1 MHLSALLTSL
11 PLPFEE
17 AVAAMAELGFTHV
30 DVVALVERPAAHL
43 EALAKSGL
51 IVSCASIGRD
61 LPEGQTL
68 DAADVAN
75 RRAAVEV
82 MERQI
87 ADAARL
93 GATHGYIV
101 SGQDGS
107 RDGLLRFGEACALLA
122 DYARERQVRL
132 CLEPIPGRALPSAAA
147 MLDFLA
153 GTGHDNLALLLDVG
167 HCLISREEPAEVVR
181 RAGRQLGY
189 VHVDDNNGKDD
200 VHWPLLSGVLKE
212 EQLSDCL
219 AALRQQGYQGALSL
233 ELNAQN
239 PNPDDALRNGS
250 ALLEKLLQERTRI

>member
-11 PLPFEE
+11 PVPFEE
-17 AVAAMAELGFTHV
+17 AVAALAELGFTHV

-61 LPEGQTL
+61 LPAGQTL

-75 RRAAVEV
+75 RRAAVES
-82 MERQI
+82 MKRQI

-107 RDGLLRFGEACALLA
+107 HDGLLRFGEACALLA

-132 CLEPIPGRALPSAAA
+132 CLEPIPGRALASAAA
-147 MLDFLA
+147 MLDFIA
-153 GTGHDNLALLLDVG
+153 SIRHNNLALLLDVG
-167 HCLISREEPAEVVR
+167 HCLISKEEPADVVR
-181 RAGRQLGY
+181 RAGSKLGY

-200 VHWPLLSGVLKE
+200 VHWPLLTGVLKQ
-212 EQLSDCL
+212 EQLRSCVT
-219 AALRQQGYQGALSL
+219 ALHEQRYPHALSL
-233 ELNAQN
+233 ELNSRNQE
-239 PNPDDALRNGS
+239 PNLALKEGK
-250 ALLEKLLQERTRI
+250 ALLEKLLRTAI